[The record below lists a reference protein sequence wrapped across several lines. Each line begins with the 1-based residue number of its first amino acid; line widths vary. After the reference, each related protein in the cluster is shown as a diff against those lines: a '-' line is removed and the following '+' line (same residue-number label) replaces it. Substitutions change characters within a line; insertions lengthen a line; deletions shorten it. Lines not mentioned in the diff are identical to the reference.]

1 MSSAS
6 VSDRDMMATARIVG
20 ASIDADQSTC
30 ELESTLLD
38 NLRRRIKDLEEEVAG
53 VKEEL

>member
-1 MSSAS
+1 MSPASA
-6 VSDRDMMATARIVG
+6 SDRDMVATARIVG
-20 ASIDADQSTC
+20 ASIDGDRSTC
-30 ELESTLLD
+30 ELDSTLLD